1 MRMLATRS
9 DFGSYTSMPAPLG
22 QGLRVLVVE
31 DDDVQALVLLLF
43 LERLGVAATH
53 VRDGEDAIDAVQSHD
68 YAIVLMDY
76 QLPSINGIEATRAI
90 RRWENA
96 TARKPVP
103 IVAVTASA
111 MQDECRSYLD
121 AGMNGVLVKPYSAG
135 ELREVLMHH
144 LTTPMQRK
152 AP

>member
-1 MRMLATRS
+1 MLATRT

-53 VRDGEDAIDAVQSHD
+53 VRDGDAAVDAVRSHD

-76 QLPSINGIEATRAI
+76 QMPATNGVEATREI
-90 RRWENA
+90 RRWEQA
-96 TARKPVP
+96 TGRESVP

-111 MQDECRSYLD
+111 MKDECEGYLD
-121 AGMNGVLVKPYSAG
+121 AGMNGVLVKPFSAR

-144 LTTPMQRK
+144 LTSPIRSK